1 MRVNAHLDVE
11 IVAHETEDELSLL
24 VEIEAPEPSGERTV
38 RPAGT
43 FVVVLDRS
51 GSMGGGRLAGAQT
64 ALNTVMDRLD
74 PTDNFGV
81 VAFDHEVEVIVPV
94 GPLTDKAA
102 VKRAIEAV
110 RTRGSTDLSAG
121 YLRGLQEARSA
132 AGPTGATV
140 LVISDGHANA
150 GIVQAGALGAIA
162 AEAHN
167 QGVTTSAL
175 GYGLGYDETIMSALA
190 REGLGNELFAE
201 EPDTAAQLIVGEVE
215 NLLDLVAQAASV
227 LIRPSQRVRAVRLL
241 NDLPS
246 SAGPNGVRAE
256 LGGFYAGERR
266 KLLMVFEI
274 PAIPAL
280 GLAEVATLEF
290 TWVELPALKEHT
302 VTVPVHVN
310 VVPGDQAAGRIPDPV
325 VRTEVA
331 YLRTQQAK
339 RRASTYLSQG
349 DTEAALR
356 EIGDAQALNTAARAQ
371 APAELAEDLAEE
383 AEALDYLQREIQHG
397 QISRSAKYASHD
409 SAMKA
414 GNSGQSGYESRP
426 SSRRRKRGDQQGS
439 GDQQ

>member
-1 MRVNAHLDVE
+1 MRVTAHLDVE

-24 VEIEAPEPSGERTV
+24 VEIEAPESPAERTG

-51 GSMGGGRLAGAQT
+51 GSMGGGRLAGAKA
-64 ALNTVMDRLD
+64 ALSAVVDRLD

-81 VAFDHEVEVIVPV
+81 VTFDHEVEVVVPI

-102 VKRAIEAV
+102 VKRAIEGV
-110 RTRGSTDLSAG
+110 TSRGSTDLSAG

-132 AGPTGATV
+132 AGPAGATV
-140 LVISDGHANA
+140 LVVSDGHANRGITEA
-150 GIVQAGALGAIA
+150 GTLGSIA
-162 AEAHN
+162 AGGRE

-175 GYGLGYDETIMSALA
+175 GYGLGYDESVMSALA

-201 EPDTAAQLIVGEVE
+201 EPDTAAQLIVGEVDD
-215 NLLDLVAQAASV
+215 LLDLVAQAASV
-227 LIRPSQRVRAVRLL
+227 LIRPSERVRAVRLL

-246 SAGPNGVRAE
+246 STGPGGVRAE

-266 KLLMVFEI
+266 KLLVVLEI

-280 GLAEVATLEF
+280 GLAEVAALEF
-290 TWVELPALKEHT
+290 TWVELPAVKEHT

-310 VVPGDQAAGRIPDPV
+310 VVPGDEAAGRIPDAV

-339 RRASTYLSQG
+339 RRASAHLSQG
-349 DTEAALR
+349 DTAAALR
-356 EIGDAQALNTAARAQ
+356 EIGDARALNTAARAQ
-371 APAELAEDLAEE
+371 APAELAADLDEE
-383 AEALDYLQREIQHG
+383 AEALDYLQREIEG
-397 QISRSAKYASHD
+397 GAISRAAKYSSQD
-409 SAMKA
+409 SARKA
-414 GNSGQSGYESRP
+414 GNSGQSGYQARP
-426 SSRRRKRGDQQGS
+426 SYRRRQPDDDQR
-439 GDQQ
+439 

>member
-11 IVAHETEDELSLL
+11 IVAHETDDELSLL
-24 VEIEAPEPSGERTV
+24 VEIEAPEPSGERAN

-51 GSMGGGRLAGAQT
+51 GSMGGGRLAGAKT
-64 ALNTVMDRLD
+64 ALSTVVDRLD
-74 PTDNFGV
+74 PADNFGV
-81 VAFDHEVEVIVPV
+81 VTFDHEVEVVVPV
-94 GPLTDKAA
+94 GPLSDKAA
-102 VKRAIEAV
+102 VKRAIEGV
-110 RTRGSTDLSAG
+110 SSRGSTDLSAG
-121 YLRGLQEARSA
+121 YLRGLQEARAA

-140 LVISDGHANA
+140 LVVSDGHANV
-150 GIVQAGALGAIA
+150 GITEPGALGSVA
-162 AEAHN
+162 AGARD

-175 GYGLGYDETIMSALA
+175 GYGLGYDEAIMSALA

-201 EPDTAAQLIVGEVE
+201 EPDTAAQLIVGEVD

-227 LIRPSQRVRAVRLL
+227 LIRPSERVRAVRLL

-266 KLLMVFEI
+266 KLLVVLEI

-290 TWVELPALKEHT
+290 SWVELPALTEHT

-310 VVPGDQAAGRIPDPV
+310 VVPGDEAAGRIPDPV

-349 DTEAALR
+349 DTDAALR
-356 EIGDAQALNTAARAQ
+356 EIGAAQALNSAARAQ
-371 APAELAEDLAEE
+371 APAELADDLAEE
-383 AEALDYLQREIQHG
+383 AEALDYLQQEIERG
-397 QISRSAKYASHD
+397 EISRAAKYSSQD
-409 SAMKA
+409 SAMKS
-414 GNSGQSGYESRP
+414 GNSGQSGYQSRP
-426 SSRRRKRGDQQGS
+426 SYRRRKRDDPQ
-439 GDQQ
+439 

>member
-24 VEIEAPEPSGERTV
+24 VEIEAPEPSGARGD

-51 GSMGGGRLAGAQT
+51 GSMGGGRLAGAKT
-64 ALNTVMDRLD
+64 ALSTVVDRLD
-74 PTDNFGV
+74 PADNFGLV
-81 VAFDHEVEVIVPV
+81 TFDHEVEAVVPV

-102 VKRAIEAV
+102 VRRAIEGV
-110 RTRGSTDLSAG
+110 SSRGSTDLSAG

-132 AGPTGATV
+132 AGPSGATV
-140 LVISDGHANA
+140 LVVSDGHANV
-150 GIVQAGALGAIA
+150 GITEAGALGAIA
-162 AEAHN
+162 AGARD

-175 GYGLGYDETIMSALA
+175 GYGLGYDEAIMSALA

-201 EPDTAAQLIVGEVE
+201 EPDTAAQLLVGEVD
-215 NLLDLVAQAASV
+215 NLLDMVGQAASV
-227 LIRPSQRVRAVRLL
+227 LIRPSERVKAVRLL

-266 KLLMVFEI
+266 KLLVIFEI
-274 PAIPAL
+274 PAISSL

-310 VVPGDQAAGRIPDPV
+310 VVPGDEAAGRIPDAV

-339 RRASTYLSQG
+339 RRASTHLSRG
-349 DTEAALR
+349 DAKAALR

-371 APAELAEDLAEE
+371 APAELADDLAEE
-383 AEALDYLQREIQHG
+383 AEALDYLQQQIERG
-397 QISRSAKYASHD
+397 QISRASKFSSHD
-409 SAMKA
+409 SAMKS
-414 GNSGQSGYESRP
+414 GNSGQSGYQSRP
-426 SSRRRKRGDQQGS
+426 SYRRKKPDERE
-439 GDQQ
+439 

>member
-1 MRVNAHLDVE
+1 MHVNAHLDVE

-24 VEIEAPEPSGERTV
+24 VEIEAPEPSGKPAA

-51 GSMGGGRLAGAQT
+51 GSMGGGRLAGAKA
-64 ALNTVMDRLD
+64 ALSAVVDRLD

-81 VAFDHEVEVIVPV
+81 VIFDHEVEVVVPV

-102 VKRAIEAV
+102 VKHAIEGV
-110 RTRGSTDLSAG
+110 HSRGSTDLSAG
-121 YLRGLQEARSA
+121 YLRALQEARLA

-140 LVISDGHANA
+140 LVVSDGHANV
-150 GIVQAGALGAIA
+150 GITQADALGSIA
-162 AEAHN
+162 AEARR

-175 GYGLGYDETIMSALA
+175 GYGLGYDESIMSALA

-201 EPDTAAQLIVGEVE
+201 EPDTAAQLIVQEAD

-227 LIRPSQRVRAVRLL
+227 LIRPSAGVRAVRLL

-246 SAGPNGVRAE
+246 SNGPNGVRAE
-256 LGGFYAGERR
+256 LGGFYAAERR
-266 KLLMVFEI
+266 KLLVVFEI

-280 GLAEVATLEF
+280 GLAEVATLTF
-290 TWVELPALKEHT
+290 TWVELPTLKEHT

-310 VVPGDQAAGRIPDPV
+310 VVPGDEAAGRIPDPV

-339 RRASTYLSQG
+339 RRASTFLSQG
-349 DTEAALR
+349 DTQAALR
-356 EIGDAQALNTAARAQ
+356 EIGDAQAVNSAARAQ

-383 AEALDYLQREIQHG
+383 AQALDYLQQEIARG
-397 QISRSAKYASHD
+397 QISRAAKYSSQD

-414 GNSGQSGYESRP
+414 GNSGQSGYQSRP
-426 SSRRRKRGDQQGS
+426 SYRRKKPDDQQ
-439 GDQQ
+439 